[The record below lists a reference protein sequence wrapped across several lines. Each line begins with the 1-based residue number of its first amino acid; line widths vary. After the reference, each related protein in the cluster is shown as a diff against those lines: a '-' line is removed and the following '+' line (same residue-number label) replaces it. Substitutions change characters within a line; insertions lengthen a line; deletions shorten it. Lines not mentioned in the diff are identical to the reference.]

1 MAHTYDQI
9 FQTLQGILE
18 KVSVRGTVITPET
31 GLTDQLKMDSM
42 KVLDIIME
50 IEDELDISV
59 PMNNLVDVNTVG
71 ELAQLLF
78 ELDTSK
84 S

>member
-1 MAHTYDQI
+1 MTHTYDQI
-9 FQTLQGILE
+9 LQTLQGILE
-18 KVSVRGTVITPET
+18 KVTARGTVITPET
-31 GLTDQLKMDSM
+31 SLTDQLKMDSM

-78 ELDTSK
+78 ELDQSDP
-84 S
+84 